1 MTDGQILTKVQNLI
15 NGHTP
20 FHEET
25 EGLRSVRLARFISFL
40 IALRMDDREGWSK
53 SRRDCVCVSKTHR
66 GLIVQKGSGLGTGRK
81 KKAGT

>member
-15 NGHTP
+15 NGHMP

-40 IALRMDDREGWSK
+40 IALRMDDRE
-53 SRRDCVCVSKTHR
+53 R
-66 GLIVQKGSGLGTGRK
+66 
-81 KKAGT
+81 